1 MTLASM
7 SKKGLL
13 VSAACFLALLSSAQ
27 ARKADPRSAAAEP
40 GCEITA
46 HPGSAV
52 KPGQEVEISWRTR
65 NATSATLDRHS
76 QSMPLAGEKG
86 SFTDRPGRTS
96 TYSMSVAGA
105 GGATGSCR
113 VSVAVP
119 ERTEP
124 RQWPPAAFAG
134 MPADYLERAKAA
146 LTAGI
151 ANTKLNHDQR
161 WIAYATASL
170 LFEQDTDAI
179 NEFFATRWRAPRHPD
194 WGFGLFSMDAV
205 RLYGLYN
212 SRAGTFP
219 GRLSAAAQKNMEE
232 QFLEVAAKMK
242 MSAYELADDP
252 GVVWKMRGSENHTL
266 ASESSFFLAA
276 QFIKNSPEL
285 ADRRYEDGKTAAA
298 QYETWRRFISLML
311 EERIKRGMYVEVASP
326 TYEDESRQAIQNI
339 RDFAEDPV
347 IARKA
352 EMALDVSYA
361 LIAQESIDGVR
372 GGAKSR
378 VYSFK
383 ESFWGGADDRN
394 YNVLFGPPDYR
405 VLNSPIQAT
414 SSYLPPPAIMNLG
427 SDLAQRGAYEMVERV
442 PGVGARAKDS
452 TISSDKSVYRYA
464 FATAGYVLGS
474 FVLDPQETYV
484 APSSQN
490 RWQGIVFEGDTGARI
505 APQVTRLKGKEV
517 DTEQRVHNGFASLQ
531 DRNVLIT
538 QRAPNA
544 DKFHWRTDIYFA
556 GTLDLVEEE
565 DGWIFVREKSS
576 FAAVKVVSRAN
587 QAYEWLDPRTKS
599 KNDDKRKNFI
609 TLAEPNAPMIIVAN
623 QAADYGGDFA
633 RFKAAV
639 VAQPIRQENG
649 VLSFATLVFDGGGK
663 IGSRDGKPVDIA
675 PRRVYDS
682 PFMRS
687 DFGSGVV
694 YIRKGDDTAKLD
706 LSNPDNPVKTI
717 GAPATD
723 DFPGGVGLT
732 KPIVFAPR

>member
-1 MTLASM
+1 MTMAITN
-7 SKKGLL
+7 KKALL
-13 VSAACFLALLSSAQ
+13 VSAACLLTVLSSAE
-27 ARKADPRSAAAEP
+27 ARKPDARAAATQP

-46 HPGSAV
+46 HPESAV
-52 KPGQEVEISWRTR
+52 KPGQEVRISWRTR
-65 NATSATLDRHS
+65 NATSATIDQNP
-76 QSMPLAGEKG
+76 QSVSLADDKG
-86 SFTDRPGRTS
+86 SLTDRPGKTR

-105 GGATGSCR
+105 GGATASCR

-151 ANTKLNHDQR
+151 ANTKLSHDQR
-161 WIAYATASL
+161 WINYATASL
-170 LFEQDTDAI
+170 LFEQDVEAV
-179 NEFFATRWRAPRHPD
+179 NEFFATHWRAPQHPN

-232 QFLEVAAKMK
+232 QFFQVAAQMK
-242 MSAYELADDP
+242 MSEYELANDP
-252 GVVWKMRGSENHTL
+252 SVVWKMRGSENHTL
-266 ASESSFFLAA
+266 ASESSFFLTA

-285 ADRRYEDGKTAAA
+285 ANRPYEDGKTAKMH
-298 QYETWRRFISLML
+298 YETWRRFISLML
-311 EERIKRGMYVEVASP
+311 EERIKRGMYIEVASP
-326 TYEDESRQAIQNI
+326 SYEDESRQAIQNI

-347 IARKA
+347 IRKKA

-361 LIAQESIDGVR
+361 LIAQESINGVR

-383 ESFWGGADDRN
+383 GSFWGAADDRT
-394 YNVLFGPPDYR
+394 YNVLFGPPGYQ

-427 SDLAQRGAYEMVERV
+427 SDLAKRGTYEMVERV
-442 PGVGARAKDS
+442 PGIGARAKDS

-464 FATAGYVLGS
+464 FATPDYVLGS
-474 FVLDPQETYV
+474 FVLDPKETYI

-505 APQVTRLKGKEV
+505 APQVTRLKGKEL
-517 DTEQRVHNGFASLQ
+517 DTEQRVHNPFASLQ

-565 DGWIFVREKSS
+565 DGWIFVREKNS

-587 QAYEWLDPRTKS
+587 QAYEWLDPRTKN

-609 TLAEPNAPMIIVAN
+609 TLAEPTAPTIIVAN

-639 VAQPIRQENG
+639 KAQPIRQESG
-649 VLSFATLVFDGGGK
+649 ALSFATLVFDGGQK
-663 IGSRDGKPVDIA
+663 IGSRDGKQVDIA

-687 DFGSGVV
+687 DFASGVV

-717 GAPATD
+717 GAPATA
-723 DFPGGVGLT
+723 DFPDGVGLT